1 MPEVLLS
8 NCSLFDGKQMHE
20 DLDVVIEAGRIREI
34 LARGAPGRNDAEV
47 VDLGGDLLAPG
58 FIDLQVNGG
67 GGALFNAAPTVA
79 TLQTMT
85 AAHRAFGTTACLPTL
100 ISDDRE
106 VMRQA
111 IAAVSAAMS
120 DNMPGVIGI
129 HLEGPHLNAEFR
141 GVHDAGF
148 MRPLDDAALQLLT
161 SLDGGRTLLTIAPE
175 TVPAETIVALCAAGV
190 TVFGGHSAASFE
202 EARVAL
208 DAGMSGFTHLF
219 NAMTPLKSREP
230 GMVGAA
236 LDDADSYVGIIAD
249 GYHIHPATLRVA
261 IRAKARGK
269 VCLVTDAMPVV
280 GAKST
285 SFELYGQTI
294 TASGGRCVTAAGVL
308 AGSAIGMC
316 DAVRNAARFGGV
328 ELGEALRMA
337 SAYPATAIGVDDAMG
352 FVRPGY
358 RANLVTLDADLN
370 VTRSW
375 IDGNMQI
382 HD

>member
-1 MPEVLLS
+1 MPDMLLS
-8 NCSLFDGKQMHE
+8 NCRLFDGKQLHD
-20 DLDVVIEAGRIREI
+20 DLDVVIDAGRIQAI
-34 LARGAPGRNDAEV
+34 PARGAPRKNIDAV
-47 VDLGGDLLAPG
+47 VDLGGELLAPG

-67 GGALFNAAPTVA
+67 GGVLFNAAPSVE
-79 TLQTMT
+79 TLGTMT

-106 VMRQA
+106 LTRQA
-111 IAAVSAAMS
+111 IDAVATALSS
-120 DNMPGVIGI
+120 NTPGVIGI
-129 HLEGPHLNAEFR
+129 HLEGPHLNPEFR
-141 GVHDAGF
+141 GVHEAAF
-148 MRPLDDAALQLLT
+148 MRDLDDDAMQLIT
-161 SLDGGRTLLTIAPE
+161 SMVAGRTLLTLAPE
-175 TVPAETIVALCAAGV
+175 TVPVETIAALRAAGI
-190 TVFGGHSAASFE
+190 TVFGGHSAATFE
-202 EARVAL
+202 EARAAL

-219 NAMTPLKSREP
+219 NAMTPLQSREP

-249 GYHIHPATLRVA
+249 GYHVHPATLRIA

-280 GAKST
+280 GAAKA

-294 TASGGRCVTAAGVL
+294 TARGGRCLTADGVL

-316 DAVRNAARFGGV
+316 DAVRNTVRFGGV

-337 SAYPATAIGVDDAMG
+337 SAYPATAIGVADEMG

-358 RANLVTLDADLN
+358 RANLVTLDADLK
-370 VTRSW
+370 VTRTW
-375 IDGNMQI
+375 IDGDMQV